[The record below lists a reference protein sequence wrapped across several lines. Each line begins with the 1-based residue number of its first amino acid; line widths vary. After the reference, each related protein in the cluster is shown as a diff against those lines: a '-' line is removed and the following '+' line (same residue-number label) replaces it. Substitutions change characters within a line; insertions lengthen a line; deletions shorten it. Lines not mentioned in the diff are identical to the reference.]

1 MSTLSTKDYCWLL
14 EIRSDLYGNHY
25 YRWVVGFREYSPMSI
40 HQSSETDKKG
50 VGLSFAL
57 NLTSTSTGVEGID
70 SRIGYVQL
78 PQRSMIVEEL
88 MSDLDG
94 YYTS

>member
-1 MSTLSTKDYCWLL
+1 MSTLSTKDCCWVL
-14 EIRSDLYGNHY
+14 EIRSDLYGDHNCCGAI
-25 YRWVVGFREYSPMSI
+25 GFREYFPC
-40 HQSSETDKKG
+40 QVLDTDEKG

-78 PQRSMIVEEL
+78 P
-88 MSDLDG
+88 
-94 YYTS
+94 